1 MKMIKSILFSII
13 AVLLFSSATLQ
24 ADMLQSLTGNLE
36 LDNDIRHLQQ
46 EWALIKYREKDKDRQ
61 VKRMEALAKQAAD
74 INARYPDFAEP
85 KIWEAIIVSSQAGI
99 QGGFG
104 ALSLVKRSKAL
115 LETAEKIKPEALDGS
130 AYTSLGSL
138 YYQVPGWPIGF
149 GDDGKARA
157 YLEQARALNPNGI
170 DSNYFYGDF
179 LLDQGEYDKAIKVLE
194 QALRAPQRPDRP
206 VADAGRR
213 DEIRQA
219 IAKAKQ
225 NLDNN

>member
-1 MKMIKSILFSII
+1 MIKMTQVF
-13 AVLLFSSATLQ
+13 LLLAMAFLTATASA
-24 ADMLQSLTGNLE
+24 DSENSLTGNPV

-46 EWALIKYREKDKDRQ
+46 EWALIKYREKDSDRQ
-61 VKRMEALAKQAAD
+61 VSRMEVLAKQAAD
-74 INARYPDFAEP
+74 TSARYPDSAEA

-99 QGGFG
+99 QGGLG
-104 ALSLVKRSKAL
+104 ALSLVKRSRDL
-115 LETAEKIKPEALDGS
+115 LEQAEKIKPDALGGS

-179 LLDQGEYDKAIKVLE
+179 LIDQGEYDEAIKVLE
-194 QALRAPQRPDRP
+194 QALRAPERPDRP

-213 DEIRQA
+213 EEIKQA
-219 IAKAKQ
+219 IAKARQ

>member
-1 MKMIKSILFSII
+1 MIKMTQMF
-13 AVLLFSSATLQ
+13 LLLAMAFLSATAS
-24 ADMLQSLTGNLE
+24 ADSENSLTGNPV

-61 VKRMEALAKQAAD
+61 LSRMEALAKQATD
-74 INARYPDFAEP
+74 TSARYPGFAEA
-85 KIWEAIIVSSQAGI
+85 KIWEAIIVSTQAGI
-99 QGGFG
+99 QGGLG
-104 ALSLVKRSKAL
+104 ALSLVKHSKEL
-115 LETAEKIKPEALDGS
+115 LEQAEKIKPDALGGS

-179 LLDQGEYDKAIKVLE
+179 LIDQGEYNEAITVLE
-194 QALRAPQRPDRP
+194 QALRAPERPDRA

-213 DEIRQA
+213 EEIKQA
-219 IAKAKQ
+219 IAKARQ

>member
-1 MKMIKSILFSII
+1 MKMTKSIFSLF
-13 AVLLFSSATLQ
+13 ALLLFSSTALQ
-24 ADMLQSLTGNLE
+24 ADMVQSLTGNPE
-36 LDNDIRHLQQ
+36 LDNDIRLLQQ
-46 EWALIKYREKDKDRQ
+46 EWALIKYREKDKDQ
-61 VKRMEALAKQAAD
+61 QETRMEALAKKAAG
-74 INARYPDFAEP
+74 ITTRYPDFAEP

-104 ALSLVKRSKAL
+104 ALGLVKHSKAL
-115 LETAEKIKPEALDGS
+115 LEQAEKIKPAALNGS

-138 YYQVPGWPIGF
+138 YYQVPGWPLGF

-170 DSNYFYGDF
+170 DPNYFYGDY
-179 LLDQGEYDKAIKVLE
+179 LLDQGEYEKAIRILE
-194 QALRAPQRPDRP
+194 QALRAPERPDRP

-225 NLDNN
+225 NLDND